1 MIIVLKYLCLNIL
14 FKMTRTTHQNGTL
27 GLNLIQKWKYLGQTT
42 ICIWLSH
49 IFETGKIDV
58 LFIKRYKFWYK
69 YTNSVDYRNYY
80 RDLIDGAPAHIAR
93 AAPRSMEL
101 LLYVTIISNFR
112 DETLRGPS
120 HINKAIRRGVICA
133 FRPPAK
139 IYWFLSYLTPPWIV
153 INLVFSNWH

>member
-14 FKMTRTTHQNGTL
+14 FKMTRTTHQYGTL

-80 RDLIDGAPAHIAR
+80 RDVIDGAPAHIAR
-93 AAPRSMEL
+93 AAPRAPWSYSYMLQLPVTSEMKLYEGPVTSTRQSDVESPVL
-101 LLYVTIISNFR
+101 LGHQQRFTGSCP
-112 DETLRGPS
+112 T
-120 HINKAIRRGVICA
+120 
-133 FRPPAK
+133 
-139 IYWFLSYLTPPWIV
+139 
-153 INLVFSNWH
+153 WHRHGL

>member
-14 FKMTRTTHQNGTL
+14 FKMTRTTHQYGTL

-42 ICIWLSH
+42 LCIWLSH

-93 AAPRSMEL
+93 AAQLPVTSEMKLYEGPVTSTRQSDAESSVL
-101 LLYVTIISNFR
+101 LGHQQRFTGSCP
-112 DETLRGPS
+112 T
-120 HINKAIRRGVICA
+120 
-133 FRPPAK
+133 
-139 IYWFLSYLTPPWIV
+139 
-153 INLVFSNWH
+153 WHRHGL